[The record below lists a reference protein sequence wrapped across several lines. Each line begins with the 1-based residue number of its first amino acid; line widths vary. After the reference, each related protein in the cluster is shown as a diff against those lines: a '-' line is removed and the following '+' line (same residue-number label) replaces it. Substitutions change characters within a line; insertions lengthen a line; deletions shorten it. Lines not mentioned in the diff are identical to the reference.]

1 MVSPHQKTEKSS
13 TWHRLERS
21 SRGFASSFQEP
32 RSGDLWLW
40 FCDGGGSSGG
50 CDGGC
55 GCCLLLVVL
64 VAPSVVVVVAFLD
77 TKDFVTTLEKS

>member
-40 FCDGGGSSGG
+40 FCDGGSSGG

-64 VAPSVVVVVAFLD
+64 VAPFVVVVVAFLD